1 MYSIITDSSF
11 ETSFQNNKET
21 NSSNIQTN
29 SQESEQDYIRIFRD
43 IGIPIIT
50 LLAGIISA
58 KYIVGSWQKTKEISD
73 IRKAILENY
82 NNSFKNYITL
92 MDTFVAKLVMEFAKL
107 TDNKPANKT
116 ALSELLPWGFTFN
129 DLHYSPKK
137 FHKYLKDDNLKDFKN
152 KVYKKNEIEKK
163 FKSLGDVNKESYID
177 FEYEKLNVFKN
188 NNETIF
194 KEDFFQTRNK
204 LMGFIANLSQ
214 YYEDSTH
221 LSGEFSAMW
230 EYMMAC
236 YILVNKILDSENE
249 QKFIESVNEYNISAE
264 FLFDI
269 MINYERKLI
278 DRKIN
283 LTHSKFVNRI
293 KKILSNTANNE
304 EPAGNKD

>member
-21 NSSNIQTN
+21 NSSNIQTY
-29 SQESEQDYIRIFRD
+29 SQDYEQDFIRIIRD
-43 IGIPIIT
+43 VGIPIIT

-58 KYIVGSWQKTKEISD
+58 KFIVGSWQKTKEISD

-82 NNSFKNYITL
+82 TNSFTNYITL

-107 TDNKPANKT
+107 TNNKPSNKT
-116 ALSELLPWGFTFN
+116 ALSELLPWGFTFK
-129 DLHYSPKK
+129 DLHDYSKK
-137 FHKYLKDDNLKDFKN
+137 FHKYLTDDNLKDYKN
-152 KVYKKNEIEKK
+152 KVYEKNEIEEK
-163 FKSLGDVNKESYID
+163 FKSLGDANKESYID
-177 FEYEKLNVFKN
+177 FEHKKLNEFKN
-188 NNETIF
+188 NNEAIF
-194 KEDFFQTRNK
+194 KNDFYQTRNK

-214 YYEDSTH
+214 YYKDSTH

-264 FLFDI
+264 FLFDM

-293 KKILSNTANNE
+293 NKILSNIDNDE
-304 EPAGNKD
+304 ENPGNKD